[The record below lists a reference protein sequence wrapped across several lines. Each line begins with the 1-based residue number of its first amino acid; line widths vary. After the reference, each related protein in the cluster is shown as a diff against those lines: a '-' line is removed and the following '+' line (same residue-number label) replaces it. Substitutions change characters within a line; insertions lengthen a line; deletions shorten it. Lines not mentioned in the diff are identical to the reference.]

1 MTLAEQEEK
10 CLFYA
15 FTMTNNVNLNFN
27 VNTKKFKTTG
37 WKTAKDHGIKLDAIS
52 SEVKGSGVEAF

>member
-1 MTLAEQEEK
+1 
-10 CLFYA
+10 
-15 FTMTNNVNLNFN
+15 MTNNVNLNFN